1 MARQLHTRHG
11 HTEMGR
17 EHFKDALLLFRDFP
31 DGPVVKNLPCN
42 AGDSDVIPGW
52 VEWEFK
58 PGLLILNPHALLTY
72 PHCALRP
79 EHGVS
84 DVCSSQD
91 GGRGRSWMDITRY

>member
-1 MARQLHTRHG
+1 M
-11 HTEMGR
+11 E
-17 EHFKDALLLFRDFP
+17 
-31 DGPVVKNLPCN
+31 NLSLPN
-42 AGDSDVIPGW
+42 VTQPIK

-58 PGLLILNPHALLTY
+58 PGLLILNPRALLTY
-72 PHCALRP
+72 PHRALRP